1 MTDSEIIKALECCP
15 RGIGMKCEKCPMF
28 RTNDCMSKLHVNTL
42 DLINRQKTENE
53 NLKVENQSLRSAAN
67 SLKMH
72 YEEAQ
77 AEIERLNKVYQANQQ
92 LINALNKSYFL
103 AKTEAYKECIEKIKE
118 EIKQALESNYK
129 ARAERIEKH
138 NVGETDEFISYC
150 QGKIDCLRGLDDF
163 LDNLLKELMGEN
175 ND

>member
-1 MTDSEIIKALECCP
+1 MTDNEIIKALECCP

-72 YEEAQ
+72 YEKAQ
-77 AEIERLNKVYQANQQ
+77 AEIERLKESLNIELENFATEYDNKIKA
-92 LINALNKSYFL
+92 
-103 AKTEAYKECIEKIKE
+103 EAYKEF
-118 EIKQALESNYK
+118 
-129 ARAERIEKH
+129 AERLKAVFKGFDDKNEVILYS
-138 NVGETDEFISYC
+138 NLLTA
-150 QGKIDCLRGLDDF
+150 IDCLLIGMVGDS
-163 LDNLLKELMGEN
+163 NAE
-175 ND
+175 